1 MKYCLALDVAC
12 GRSMACLLSSEG
24 ELVLPP
30 TEYRHTETSFS
41 DLLSP
46 LRGLDGAEVHVI
58 MESTSVYHLPV
69 ERFFRERTNWEV
81 IVINPIIAK
90 EHKRNLRKTKT
101 DQQDCLNLANI
112 FFRGDY
118 NLQSSHEAI
127 YTEMQVLSR
136 QLFHLQQGQIRT
148 KNRFRQLLALTCPE
162 YNELFSRQFLFSR
175 TALHFIETYPHCDMV
190 KSESA
195 ATLEKCLGAPYRKR
209 TYNYRKMAE
218 KIKSSLDDSF
228 AAVPVSSLTVCCV
241 VDTIHRLRI
250 ETAEIESIKEK
261 LIALAEHTPLYE
273 LYLSIPGIGPITAAL
288 LVAELKDI
296 RRFDNIKKLIASCG
310 LDPTIVQSG
319 RTINYHGP
327 ISKRGNRNARHV
339 LFNTIMS
346 LLMVTKRNA
355 PDDPVRL
362 YYEKKR
368 GEGKHHHACVVA
380 CCTKLL
386 RIMFAMGKQNT
397 LYR

>member
-1 MKYCLALDVAC
+1 MSYCLALDVAC

-24 ELVLPP
+24 ELILPP
-30 TEYRHTETSFS
+30 TEYRHTETAFS
-41 DLLSP
+41 EMLSSLRDL
-46 LRGLDGAEVHVI
+46 DDAEIHVI

-69 ERFFRERTNWEV
+69 ERYFRERTSCDV

-112 FFRGDY
+112 FFHRGY
-118 NLQSSHEAI
+118 NLQSSHEVI

-136 QLFHLQQGQIRT
+136 QLFHLQQGLIRT
-148 KNRFRQLLALTCPE
+148 KNRFHQLLALTCPE
-162 YNELFSRQFLFSR
+162 YSELFARQFLFSR

-190 KSESA
+190 KPENVDA
-195 ATLEKCLGAPYRKR
+195 LEKCLGAPYRKR

-218 KIKSSLDDSF
+218 KIKITLDGSF
-228 AAVPVSSLTVCCV
+228 AAVPASSLTVSCV
-241 VDTIHRLRI
+241 IDTIHRLRR
-250 ETAEIESIKEK
+250 ESAEIEAIKEK

-296 RRFDNIKKLIASCG
+296 RRFDNIKKLTASCG

-319 RTINYHGP
+319 KTIDYHGP
-327 ISKRGNRNARHV
+327 ISKRGNRNARYV
-339 LFNTIMS
+339 LFNAVMS

-355 PDDPVRL
+355 PNDPVRL

>member
-12 GRSMACLLSSEG
+12 GSSMACLLSSEG
-24 ELVLPP
+24 ELILPP

-41 DLLSP
+41 EMLSP
-46 LRGLDGAEVHVI
+46 LRDLNGAEVYVI

-69 ERFFRERTNWEV
+69 EWYFRERANYNV

-90 EHKRNLRKTKT
+90 DHKRNLRKTKT
-101 DQQDCLNLANI
+101 DQLDCLNLANI

-118 NLQSSHEAI
+118 NLQSSHETI
-127 YTEMQVLSR
+127 YTEMQMLSR

-148 KNRFRQLLALTCPE
+148 KNRFRQLLALTCPA
-162 YNELFSRQFLFSR
+162 YNELFSRQFLFSK

-190 KSESA
+190 KSESID
-195 ATLEKCLGAPYRKR
+195 TLEKCLGAPYRKR

-218 KIKSSLDDSF
+218 KIKITLDDSF
-228 AAVPVSSLTVCCV
+228 AAVPVSSLTVNCV
-241 VDTIHRLRI
+241 VDTIHHLRT
-250 ETAEIESIKEK
+250 ESVEIESIKER

-288 LVAELKDI
+288 LAAELKDI
-296 RRFDNIKKLIASCG
+296 RRFDNIKKLTA
-310 LDPTIVQSG
+310 PAAIVQSG
-319 RTINYHGP
+319 KTINYHGP
-327 ISKRGNRNARHV
+327 ISKRGNRNARYV
-339 LFNTIMS
+339 LFNTVMS

-362 YYEKKR
+362 YYKKS
-368 GEGKHHHACVVA
+368 VVKVNI
-380 CCTKLL
+380 T
-386 RIMFAMGKQNT
+386 T
-397 LYR
+397 LV

>member
-41 DLLSP
+41 DMLSH

-69 ERFFRERTNWEV
+69 ERFFRERTNCEV

-190 KSESA
+190 KSESV

-250 ETAEIESIKEK
+250 EIAEIESIKEK

-327 ISKRGNRNARHV
+327 ISKRGNRNARYV

>member
-30 TEYRHTETSFS
+30 TEYCHTETSFS
-41 DLLSP
+41 AMLSP
-46 LRGLDGAEVHVI
+46 LRDLNGAEVYVI

-69 ERFFRERTNWEV
+69 ERYFRERTDYEV

-90 EHKRNLRKTKT
+90 DHKRNLRKTKT
-101 DQQDCLNLANI
+101 DQLDCLNLANI

-118 NLQSSHEAI
+118 NLQSSHETI
-127 YTEMQVLSR
+127 YIEMQMLSR
-136 QLFHLQQGQIRT
+136 QLFHLQQGHIRT
-148 KNRFRQLLALTCPE
+148 KNRFHQLLSLTCPE

-190 KSESA
+190 RLESVD
-195 ATLEKCLGAPYRKR
+195 TIEGCLGSPYRKR

-218 KIKSSLDDSF
+218 KIKITLDDSF
-228 AAVPVSSLTVCCV
+228 AAVPVSSLTVSCV
-241 VDTIHRLRI
+241 VDTIHRLRT
-250 ETAEIESIKEK
+250 ESAEIESMKER

-296 RRFDNIKKLIASCG
+296 RRFDNIKKLTASCG

-319 RTINYHGP
+319 KTVNYHGP
-327 ISKRGNRNARHV
+327 ISKRGNRNARYV
-339 LFNTIMS
+339 LFNTVMS

>member
-12 GRSMACLLSSEG
+12 GRSMACFLSSEG

-30 TEYRHTETSFS
+30 TEYRHIETSFS
-41 DLLSP
+41 EMLSP
-46 LRGLDGAEVHVI
+46 LRNLDDAEVYVI

-69 ERFFRERTNWEV
+69 ERYFRERTDYNV
-81 IVINPIIAK
+81 IVINPIIARD
-90 EHKRNLRKTKT
+90 HKRNLRKTKT
-101 DQQDCLNLANI
+101 DQLDCLNLANI

-118 NLQSSHEAI
+118 NLQSSHETI
-127 YTEMQVLSR
+127 YTEMQMLSR

-148 KNRFRQLLALTCPE
+148 KNRFHQLLALTCPE

-190 KSESA
+190 KSESIDA
-195 ATLEKCLGAPYRKR
+195 LEKCLGAPYRKR

-218 KIKSSLDDSF
+218 KIKITLDDNF
-228 AAVPVSSLTVCCV
+228 AAVPVSSLTVSCV
-241 VDTIHRLRI
+241 VDTIHRLRT
-250 ETAEIESIKEK
+250 ESAEIESIKER
-261 LIALAEHTPLYE
+261 LIALAKHTPLYD
-273 LYLSIPGIGPITAAL
+273 LYLSIPGVGPITAAL

-296 RRFDNIKKLIASCG
+296 RRFDNIKKLTASCG

-319 RTINYHGP
+319 KTINYHGP
-327 ISKRGNRNARHV
+327 ISKRGNRNARYV
-339 LFNTIMS
+339 LFNTVMS

-386 RIMFAMGKQNT
+386 RIMFAMSKQNK

>member
-41 DLLSP
+41 EMLSP
-46 LRGLDGAEVHVI
+46 LRNLDGAEVYVI

-69 ERFFRERTNWEV
+69 ERYFRERTDYNV
-81 IVINPIIAK
+81 IIINPIIAK
-90 EHKRNLRKTKT
+90 DHKRNLRKTKT
-101 DQQDCLNLANI
+101 DQLDCLNLANI

-127 YTEMQVLSR
+127 YTEMQMLSR

-148 KNRFRQLLALTCPE
+148 KNRFHQLLALTCPE

-190 KSESA
+190 KSESIDA
-195 ATLEKCLGAPYRKR
+195 LEKCLGAPYRKR

-218 KIKSSLDDSF
+218 KIKITLDDNF
-228 AAVPVSSLTVCCV
+228 AAVPVSSLTVGCV
-241 VDTIHRLRI
+241 VDTIHRLRT
-250 ETAEIESIKEK
+250 ESAEIESIKER
-261 LIALAEHTPLYE
+261 LIALAKHIPLYD

-296 RRFDNIKKLIASCG
+296 RRFDNIKKLTASCG

-319 RTINYHGP
+319 KTINYHGP
-327 ISKRGNRNARHV
+327 ISKRGNRNARYV
-339 LFNTIMS
+339 LFNTVMS

-386 RIMFAMGKQNT
+386 RIMFAMSKRNT